1 MSAFSDIDRT
11 HMAHA
16 LRLAEQGLYTT
27 HPNPRV
33 GCVIAR
39 GARTLGAGW
48 HNNHHAFP
56 QYASTRLTRWQ
67 IDVTGMLIALL
78 ERLGLVWDV
87 QHPDRD
93 AVRERLANARRD
105 DA

>member
-39 GARTLGAGW
+39 GARTVSYTHL
-48 HNNHHAFP
+48 
-56 QYASTRLTRWQ
+56 
-67 IDVTGMLIALL
+67 
-78 ERLGLVWDV
+78 
-87 QHPDRD
+87 
-93 AVRERLANARRD
+93 
-105 DA
+105 